1 MNGKQPATGI
11 LATIP
16 VIAISLFF
24 IHWFSFPVFSG
35 WVAFYTQCTIPMQI
49 IVGITWGC
57 RQPEFAA
64 KQEQP
69 MKGLLLTLITVIAGI
84 IASVAL
90 LAVPGGNITPPTPML
105 MHCTIV
111 SVAIT
116 FWISIMWGGWPFRS
130 RIRNIVASGIAQ
142 LASSYGVTYLLF
154 RVFFSYE
161 FMKEAPVYVA
171 SLDPHGLFNAWSAL
185 VYIVTALSIMFLM
198 LHFELWPLRRWPAVM
213 NQPVLGLVW
222 TAIAL
227 IVAAGVFRIGINV
240 YRMDTVQFM
249 VTVPISFIFGT
260 IVTLNMLEG
269 SLFKNRKQ
277 PIKGLLSAV
286 AAVLI
291 GTGLSW
297 MYQSLAGIVTGRLHS
312 GPPSYDFEIWLAS
325 SLLAVTFP
333 FLIISAVFFDFWP
346 FKQQNSPP
354 E

>member
-1 MNGKQPATGI
+1 MNGRQPATGI

-16 VIAISLFF
+16 VIAISLAFV
-24 IHWFSFPVFSG
+24 HWFTFPVFAS

-57 RQPEFAA
+57 RLPEFAA
-64 KQEQP
+64 QQHQP
-69 MKGLLLTLITVIAGI
+69 MKGLLLTLITVVAGI
-84 IASVAL
+84 IASVVL
-90 LAVPGGNITPPTPML
+90 LAIPGGSITPPTPML

-116 FWISIMWGGWPFRS
+116 FWISIMWGGWPFRP
-130 RIRNIVASGIAQ
+130 RIQNTLASGIAQ
-142 LASSYGVTYLLF
+142 LAASYIVTYILF
-154 RVFFSYE
+154 RAFFNYD
-161 FMKEAPVYVA
+161 FMKQAPVYVA

-185 VYIVTALSIMFLM
+185 VFIVTALSVMFLM
-198 LHFELWPLRRWPAVM
+198 LHFELWPLTRWPAAM
-213 NQPVLGLVW
+213 KQPVLGLVW

-227 IVAAGVFRIGINV
+227 IVAAGVYRVGINV
-240 YRMDTVQFM
+240 YGMDTVQFM

-269 SLFKNRKQ
+269 SLFKSRKQ
-277 PIKGLLSAV
+277 PIKGLLSSA

-297 MYQSLAGIVTGRLHS
+297 LYQSLAAIVTGRLHS

-325 SLLAVTFP
+325 ALLAVTFP

-346 FKQQNSPP
+346 FKQQDS
-354 E
+354 